1 MSKRGQN
8 EGTIYKRADGR
19 WEGALTLPGTGGK
32 RKRVYGKTQREV
44 REQLTALRRDLDQG
58 MPVVTERQTVG
69 QFLDRWLV
77 DVVKPHK
84 SPKTAVSY
92 AQVTRLYLAPTLGQ
106 HLLTKL
112 EPRHVQAMMN
122 GMVERGLAPRTVQ
135 YARAIL
141 RKALNQ
147 ALKWGYVARNV
158 ATLVDPPKVKRH
170 EITPLDAS
178 HAGRFLD
185 AARDDRLRALFTVGV
200 ALGLRQGELL
210 GLRWEDI
217 DFATGTLT
225 VRKQLQRIDGKPQLV
240 DLKTERSRRTL
251 PLPAVTASIL
261 RAHRARQVQD
271 RLLAGSRWQDWGLVF
286 ASTIGTPLDPR
297 NLTDRYKA
305 LLAQAG
311 LPNIRFHD
319 MRHSCASLL
328 IAQGVPL
335 EIVSRILGHSQISL
349 TMNTYVHLLPQAQQQ
364 AADAMDRLFGGAA
377 VSAG

>member
-58 MPVVTERQTVG
+58 VPVVTERQTVG

-84 SPKTAVSY
+84 SPKTAASY
-92 AQVTRLYLAPTLGQ
+92 AQVARLYLVPTLGQ
-106 HLLTKL
+106 HPLTKL

-122 GMVERGLAPRTVQ
+122 GMIERGLAPRTVQ

-251 PLPAVTASIL
+251 PLPAVTASAL

>member
-210 GLRWEDI
+210 GLRWEDV

-225 VRKQLQRIDGKPQLV
+225 VRKQLGIPGK
-240 DLKTERSRRTL
+240 
-251 PLPAVTASIL
+251 
-261 RAHRARQVQD
+261 
-271 RLLAGSRWQDWGLVF
+271 
-286 ASTIGTPLDPR
+286 
-297 NLTDRYKA
+297 
-305 LLAQAG
+305 
-311 LPNIRFHD
+311 
-319 MRHSCASLL
+319 
-328 IAQGVPL
+328 
-335 EIVSRILGHSQISL
+335 
-349 TMNTYVHLLPQAQQQ
+349 
-364 AADAMDRLFGGAA
+364 
-377 VSAG
+377 

>member
-185 AARDDRLRALFTVGV
+185 AARNDRLRALFTVGV

-210 GLRWEDI
+210 GLRWEDV

-251 PLPAVTASIL
+251 PLPAVTASAL
-261 RAHRARQVQD
+261 RAHRARQSQE

>member
-1 MSKRGQN
+1 M
-8 EGTIYKRADGR
+8 
-19 WEGALTLPGTGGK
+19 
-32 RKRVYGKTQREV
+32 
-44 REQLTALRRDLDQG
+44 
-58 MPVVTERQTVG
+58 
-69 QFLDRWLV
+69 F
-77 DVVKPHK
+77 
-84 SPKTAVSY
+84 
-92 AQVTRLYLAPTLGQ
+92 
-106 HLLTKL
+106 
-112 EPRHVQAMMN
+112 
-122 GMVERGLAPRTVQ
+122 
-135 YARAIL
+135 AR
-141 RKALNQ
+141 
-147 ALKWGYVARNV
+147 
-158 ATLVDPPKVKRH
+158 P
-170 EITPLDAS
+170 
-178 HAGRFLD
+178 
-185 AARDDRLRALFTVGV
+185 
-200 ALGLRQGELL
+200 
-210 GLRWEDI
+210 
-217 DFATGTLT
+217 
-225 VRKQLQRIDGKPQLV
+225 LQRIDGKPQLV

-251 PLPAVTASIL
+251 PLPAVTASAL
-261 RAHRARQVQD
+261 RAHRARQSQE

>member
-185 AARDDRLRALFTVGV
+185 AARNDRLRALFTVGV

-210 GLRWEDI
+210 GLRWEDV

-251 PLPAVTASIL
+251 PLPAVTASAL

>member
-210 GLRWEDI
+210 GLRWEDV

-251 PLPAVTASIL
+251 PLPAVTASAL
-261 RAHRARQVQD
+261 RAHRARQSQE